1 MASALGNAAEME
13 TTPTSES
20 GESPGPAPI
29 SEPIH
34 DSVPA
39 NARPASDAVPPRPGL
54 GRRLL
59 SALHG
64 DKHMVD
70 AYPPPK
76 ER

>member
-1 MASALGNAAEME
+1 MA
-13 TTPTSES
+13 TTPTLES

-29 SEPIH
+29 SEPIR

-39 NARPASDAVPPRPGL
+39 KARAASDAVPPRPGL
-54 GRRLL
+54 ARRLL